1 MQKHWFGKN
10 LPLIFIWDELFFEV
24 NQSQKCSTFC
34 SSDYIIVQF
43 FLLRTTFKVVAIG
56 KRSQL
61 FLGRFYAEHSL
72 RGSVMRAGGTWW
84 SLLGRLDELLL
95 AVCGKVKKPP
105 GRSGIQLGLVSAKH
119 PDIGHPH
126 NKSDNCNIGCDK
138 CKIVFAQ
145 WKSLDLAAHQSSA
158 KNSI

>member
-1 MQKHWFGKN
+1 MEQVIVNASYMRDQILVHSSIFKLNCFLIKCKN
-10 LPLIFIWDELFFEV
+10 IDLTKTSLFIWDELFYEV

-61 FLGRFYAEHSL
+61 FLGRFCAEHRL
-72 RGSVMRAGGTWW
+72 RGSVMPAGGTWW

-95 AVCGKVKKPP
+95 AVCGNVKKPP
-105 GRSGIQLGLVSAKH
+105 GRSGIQLCLVSAKH

-126 NKSDNCNIGCDK
+126 NLTGM
-138 CKIVFAQ
+138 
-145 WKSLDLAAHQSSA
+145 
-158 KNSI
+158 